1 MILCEPSDLVWT
13 IMIIN
18 IDFTLLTTKT
28 LPTALTSIN
37 YLIFAG
43 LLSNGYVLKNSA
55 SSDLKPEKK
64 TAANSQVA
72 ANEYDEIDQI
82 YDYVRGL
89 AELPK
94 NLNNFEF
101 ISETATPYAEPKLP
115 HHPSNFHHPHKDVR
129 DVSKMIGV
137 GSMRSSNNFS
147 KTDTNFLNSS
157 QWIKHELMEKPI
169 PPSLKTIPSKK
180 QQHPRRPTLVFGKN
194 NCSTHC
200 PKISS
205 PQKEVTEMSPQSPL
219 FHIR

>member
-1 MILCEPSDLVWT
+1 M
-13 IMIIN
+13 
-18 IDFTLLTTKT
+18 KQ
-28 LPTALTSIN
+28 
-37 YLIFAG
+37 
-43 LLSNGYVLKNSA
+43 
-55 SSDLKPEKK
+55 EKK
-64 TAANSQVA
+64 TAPTVSNSQVA

-89 AELPK
+89 AALPK

-101 ISETATPYAEPKLP
+101 ISEATTPYTEPKLP
-115 HHPSNFHHPHKDVR
+115 HHQNNNFHPQKDIR
-129 DVSKMIGV
+129 EVSNKAIGI
-137 GSMRSSNNFS
+137 GSTRSSNNYS

-180 QQHPRRPTLVFGKN
+180 VQNRRPTLIFGKT

-205 PQKEVTEMSPQSPL
+205 PQKEVADLSPQRMSPL

>member
-1 MILCEPSDLVWT
+1 MAKSSFEVYFCKKKIFSELFSSVWEY
-13 IMIIN
+13 
-18 IDFTLLTTKT
+18 LLTFN
-28 LPTALTSIN
+28 II
-37 YLIFAG
+37 LILG

-55 SSDLKPEKK
+55 NADAKPEKK
-64 TAANSQVA
+64 VVSNSQAA

-89 AELPK
+89 AALPK

-101 ISETATPYAEPKLP
+101 ISDTATPYTEPKLP
-115 HHPSNFHHPHKDVR
+115 HHQTNYHPQKDIREV
-129 DVSKMIGV
+129 VKLVGIG
-137 GSMRSSNNFS
+137 STRSSNNYS

-180 QQHPRRPTLVFGKN
+180 NQHPRRPTLVFGKN
-194 NCSTHC
+194 IGSTHC

-205 PQKEVTEMSPQSPL
+205 PQKEVNEMSPQSPL

>member
-1 MILCEPSDLVWT
+1 MLLFNVTRHYWLWLILS
-13 IMIIN
+13 
-18 IDFTLLTTKT
+18 
-28 LPTALTSIN
+28 
-37 YLIFAG
+37 G

-55 SSDLKPEKK
+55 NPEVKQEKK
-64 TAANSQVA
+64 PVSNSQVA

-89 AELPK
+89 AALPK

-101 ISETATPYAEPKLP
+101 ISEATTTPYTEPKLP
-115 HHPSNFHHPHKDVR
+115 HHQQSNFNPQKDVR
-129 DVSKMIGV
+129 DVSKLVGIG
-137 GSMRSSNNFS
+137 STRSSNNFS
-147 KTDTNFLNSS
+147 KTDTNFFNSS

-180 QQHPRRPTLVFGKN
+180 LQGPRRPTLIFGKNLN

-200 PKISS
+200 PKVSS
-205 PQKEVTEMSPQSPL
+205 PQKEVTEMSPQRMSPL

>member
-1 MILCEPSDLVWT
+1 MSVSFKIDLH
-13 IMIIN
+13 
-18 IDFTLLTTKT
+18 L
-28 LPTALTSIN
+28 S
-37 YLIFAG
+37 G

-55 SSDLKPEKK
+55 NSEVKQEKK
-64 TAANSQVA
+64 PVPNSHVA

-89 AELPK
+89 AALPK

-101 ISETATPYAEPKLP
+101 ISETNTPYTEPKLP
-115 HHPSNFHHPHKDVR
+115 HHQQSNFHPQKDVR
-129 DVSKMIGV
+129 DVGKMVGIG
-137 GSMRSSNNFS
+137 STRSSNNFS

-180 QQHPRRPTLVFGKN
+180 LQGPRRPTLIFGKNMN

-205 PQKEVTEMSPQSPL
+205 PQKEVTEMSPQRMSPL

>member
-1 MILCEPSDLVWT
+1 
-13 IMIIN
+13 
-18 IDFTLLTTKT
+18 
-28 LPTALTSIN
+28 
-37 YLIFAG
+37 
-43 LLSNGYVLKNSA
+43 LKNSA
-55 SSDLKPEKK
+55 NADPKPEKK
-64 TAANSQVA
+64 VTPNSQVA

-89 AELPK
+89 AALPK

-101 ISETATPYAEPKLP
+101 ISDPAVTTPYTEPKLP
-115 HHPSNFHHPHKDVR
+115 HHHQSNYHPHKEIQR
-129 DVSKMIGV
+129 EVSKIAGIG
-137 GSMRSSNNFS
+137 STRSSNNYS

-180 QQHPRRPTLVFGKN
+180 NQHPRRPTLVFGKN
-194 NCSTHC
+194 NGSTHC

-205 PQKEVTEMSPQSPL
+205 PQKEVTSELSPQSPL

>member
-1 MILCEPSDLVWT
+1 
-13 IMIIN
+13 
-18 IDFTLLTTKT
+18 
-28 LPTALTSIN
+28 
-37 YLIFAG
+37 
-43 LLSNGYVLKNSA
+43 LKNSA
-55 SSDLKPEKK
+55 IADPKPEKK
-64 TAANSQVA
+64 AVPNSQVA

-89 AELPK
+89 AALPK

-101 ISETATPYAEPKLP
+101 ISDPAATPYTEPKLP
-115 HHPSNFHHPHKDVR
+115 HQQSNYQPVKDIR
-129 DVSKMIGV
+129 EVSKLVGIG
-137 GSMRSSNNFS
+137 STRSSNNYS

-180 QQHPRRPTLVFGKN
+180 NQHRRPTLVFGKN
-194 NCSTHC
+194 NGSTHC

-205 PQKEVTEMSPQSPL
+205 PQKEATDLSPQSPL

>member
-1 MILCEPSDLVWT
+1 M
-13 IMIIN
+13 
-18 IDFTLLTTKT
+18 
-28 LPTALTSIN
+28 
-37 YLIFAG
+37 
-43 LLSNGYVLKNSA
+43 LKNSA
-55 SSDLKPEKK
+55 SSTEVKQEKK
-64 TAANSQVA
+64 AVPNSQVA

-89 AELPK
+89 AALPK

-101 ISETATPYAEPKLP
+101 ISEATTPYTEPKLP
-115 HHPSNFHHPHKDVR
+115 HHQNNYHPPKEIR
-129 DVSKMIGV
+129 EVSKIVGIG
-137 GSMRSSNNFS
+137 STRSSSNNFS

-180 QQHPRRPTLVFGKN
+180 LQNRRPTLIFGKN
-194 NCSTHC
+194 ALGSTHC

-205 PQKEVTEMSPQSPL
+205 PQKEVTELSPQRMSPL